1 MQVVIGI
8 ELGDE
13 RVDARGSPRDS
24 KRACGPIS
32 HSAVLGCEERTRGRQ
47 RSPRAARPGRR
58 IAEFEA
64 MLTLSAKPDEAEKK

>member
-8 ELGDE
+8 ELGGE
-13 RVDARGSPRDS
+13 RVDRARVAQGS

-32 HSAVLGCEERTRGRQ
+32 HSAARLRRAHTRPSTFPSRC
-47 RSPRAARPGRR
+47 AARTSNW
-58 IAEFEA
+58 EFEA